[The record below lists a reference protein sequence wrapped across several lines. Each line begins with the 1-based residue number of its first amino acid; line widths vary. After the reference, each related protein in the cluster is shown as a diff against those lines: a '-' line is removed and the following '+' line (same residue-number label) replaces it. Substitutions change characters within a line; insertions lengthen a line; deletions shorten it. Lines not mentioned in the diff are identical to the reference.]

1 MDLSANKTPIEELG
15 KVCLGAL
22 ILDTFIVVLLKSDTK
37 NNGRNLI
44 SWTILIRI
52 FIFQIIMML
61 VSIST
66 VLNAEHREDFGEI
79 NAGLMK

>member
-15 KVCLGAL
+15 KVCLGVL

-37 NNGRNLI
+37 NHGRNLI

-52 FIFQIIMML
+52 FIFQIIMMS
-61 VSIST
+61 VSINT

>member
-44 SWTILIRI
+44 S
-52 FIFQIIMML
+52 
-61 VSIST
+61 
-66 VLNAEHREDFGEI
+66 
-79 NAGLMK
+79 